1 MNRKK
6 IIIGGGILAAAI
18 ATVAI
23 LPLGKE
29 EETTYREIKAEYG
42 SLVVGITESG
52 SVDIGTVEQTFELDM
67 SALTRVSTE
76 NSSSQGSSMPGGMSG
91 GMGSMPG
98 GSSPSMGGGVDMFT
112 QVFGMVGQ
120 NNTAAAQD
128 NDSPLTIE
136 EVCVAVGQQVE
147 VGDTLYILEE
157 SGVAD
162 LTEELSGN
170 VELAKKD
177 LDVLLA
183 DQELSKQTAEITY
196 QINQEYGDYAL
207 TEKEQ
212 TITELQNAV
221 TTKSKELAKAKENLA
236 TYQENLSSAKTELE
250 KAQEA
255 LSGAEYSRSN
265 TDEEDVF
272 SYTYYF
278 SQTQEWQ
285 STVSTLEQKVE
296 QLENNIEQC
305 ETNIET
311 TEKSLAQAKRDLAK
325 GLLSAENTYQLR
337 LLAYENAQET
347 YDITMA
353 YLEEDLLA
361 QEEVYAEA
369 SEKWEEFS
377 SHIAG
382 NEVQAKYNGVIT
394 SVDLAKGDSLT
405 TGAVVVTLYNT
416 DDVSMTV
423 TIEEEDMEAIAI
435 GGKANIA
442 FTAYPDSIYTAQVT
456 DIADPETDSSGT
468 TTYDVTVTLQG
479 DVSGLFHG
487 MTGEITFITKET
499 KEVVH
504 VLNRAIIRDG
514 KKSYVKVKDEKGKVK
529 TVEVVTGF
537 SDGSSVEII
546 EGLKEGDTVL
556 VESKVSES

>member
-18 ATVAI
+18 AAVAI
-23 LPLGKE
+23 LPFGKE
-29 EETTYREIKAEYG
+29 EETIYREIKAEYG

-120 NNTAAAQD
+120 NNTSSAQD
-128 NDSPLTIE
+128 SDSPLTIE

-207 TEKEQ
+207 TDKEQ

-255 LSGAEYSRSN
+255 LDGAEYSRSN
-265 TDEEDVF
+265 TNEEDVF

-278 SQTQEWQ
+278 SQAQEWQ

-353 YLEEDLLA
+353 YLEEDLLT

-416 DDVSMTV
+416 DEVSMTV
-423 TIEEEDMEAIAI
+423 TIEEEDMESIAI

-537 SDGSSVEII
+537 SDGSNVEII
-546 EGLKEGDTVL
+546 EGLKEGDIVM

>member
-136 EVCVAVGQQVE
+136 EVCVEVGQQVE

-183 DQELSKQTAEITY
+183 DQELSKQTAEIT
-196 QINQEYGDYAL
+196 
-207 TEKEQ
+207 
-212 TITELQNAV
+212 
-221 TTKSKELAKAKENLA
+221 
-236 TYQENLSSAKTELE
+236 SAG
-250 KAQEA
+250 Q
-255 LSGAEYSRSN
+255 GY
-265 TDEEDVF
+265 
-272 SYTYYF
+272 
-278 SQTQEWQ
+278 
-285 STVSTLEQKVE
+285 
-296 QLENNIEQC
+296 
-305 ETNIET
+305 
-311 TEKSLAQAKRDLAK
+311 
-325 GLLSAENTYQLR
+325 R
-337 LLAYENAQET
+337 L
-347 YDITMA
+347 
-353 YLEEDLLA
+353 
-361 QEEVYAEA
+361 
-369 SEKWEEFS
+369 
-377 SHIAG
+377 
-382 NEVQAKYNGVIT
+382 
-394 SVDLAKGDSLT
+394 
-405 TGAVVVTLYNT
+405 
-416 DDVSMTV
+416 
-423 TIEEEDMEAIAI
+423 
-435 GGKANIA
+435 
-442 FTAYPDSIYTAQVT
+442 
-456 DIADPETDSSGT
+456 
-468 TTYDVTVTLQG
+468 
-479 DVSGLFHG
+479 
-487 MTGEITFITKET
+487 
-499 KEVVH
+499 
-504 VLNRAIIRDG
+504 
-514 KKSYVKVKDEKGKVK
+514 
-529 TVEVVTGF
+529 
-537 SDGSSVEII
+537 
-546 EGLKEGDTVL
+546 
-556 VESKVSES
+556 

>member
-18 ATVAI
+18 AAVAI
-23 LPLGKE
+23 LPFGKE

-487 MTGEITFITKET
+487 MTGEINFITKET